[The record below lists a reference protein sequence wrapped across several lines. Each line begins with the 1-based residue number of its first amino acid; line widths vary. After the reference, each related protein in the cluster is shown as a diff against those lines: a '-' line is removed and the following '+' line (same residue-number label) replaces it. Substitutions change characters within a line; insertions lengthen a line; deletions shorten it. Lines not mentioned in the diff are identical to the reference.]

1 LPKAP
6 EIWWSAVR
14 AICLR
19 GYAVTGIRIVY
30 ALAPLCLGLAACTPT
45 TEATPASDPQFLEV
59 VPEPVLAAAAPWQ
72 DLSAVTLRED
82 DGCYWYRH
90 VGPVETTF
98 LPLLTREG
106 RPICTRPPDPA
117 TGA

>member
-1 LPKAP
+1 M
-6 EIWWSAVR
+6 
-14 AICLR
+14 
-19 GYAVTGIRIVY
+19 RIAY
-30 ALAPLCLGLAACTPT
+30 GFAPLGLVLMAACTPT
-45 TEATPASDPQFLEV
+45 TEATPATDPQFLEV

-72 DLSAVTLRED
+72 NLNAVTLRED

-106 RPICTRPPDPA
+106 RPICTRAPETVA
-117 TGA
+117 AL

>member
-1 LPKAP
+1 M
-6 EIWWSAVR
+6 
-14 AICLR
+14 
-19 GYAVTGIRIVY
+19 RI
-30 ALAPLCLGLAACTPT
+30 AHGLAPLCLLLSAACTPT

-72 DLSAVTLRED
+72 DLAAVTLRED

-106 RPICTRPPDPA
+106 RPICTRAPEA
-117 TGA
+117 VAAL

>member
-1 LPKAP
+1 M
-6 EIWWSAVR
+6 
-14 AICLR
+14 
-19 GYAVTGIRIVY
+19 RI
-30 ALAPLCLGLAACTPT
+30 AHGLAPLCLLLSSACTPT

-72 DLSAVTLRED
+72 DLTAVTLRED

-106 RPICTRPPDPA
+106 RPICTRAPEA
-117 TGA
+117 VAAL